1 MAKRVLMIAPFE
13 ALRGNVSGKQKLV
26 YAENDNPAYEA
37 PDGVNYARNYKPR
50 YVVSMNAKTGNVHF
64 GLKRKHASVNN
75 ELTRRTMG
83 ALGASQDLYRKA
95 VKDLS
100 VIGQLMA
107 CYNASSE
114 KASGESLFKYFTK
127 VADSAFRRK
136 LATISFFEMDGNT
149 THSCAIDN
157 PFIQGVA
164 GHQVEMTPAI
174 VQKFFKSLCGDTGF
188 EIVVG
193 GYPIIGFLNM
203 TWGDVA
209 ENDQLNVSNV
219 TTVTSGSQTFV
230 KIGDMWVMYAHA
242 LTPDEREYVH
252 GTDAIGTTEASL
264 YFLTDISP
272 LP

>member
-13 ALRGNVSGKQKLV
+13 ALRGNVSGKQKLL

-75 ELTRRTMG
+75 ALTRRTMG
-83 ALGASQDLYRKA
+83 ALGATQDLYRNA
-95 VKDLS
+95 VKDLA
-100 VIGQLMA
+100 VVGQLKA

-114 KASGESLFKYFTK
+114 KANGESLYKYFAK
-127 VADSAFRRK
+127 VADNAFRRK

-157 PFIQGVA
+157 PFIQGTA
-164 GHQVEMTPAI
+164 GNQVEMTPAI
-174 VQKFFKSLCGDTGF
+174 VQKFFTALCGDTGF
-188 EIVVG
+188 EKVVG
-193 GYPIIGFLNM
+193 GYPIIAFLNM
-203 TWGDVA
+203 TWAQIA
-209 ENDQLNVSNV
+209 EDAQLNVSNV

-230 KIGDMWVMYAHA
+230 KIGDMFVMWASA
-242 LTPDEREYVH
+242 LSPDDREYVH
-252 GTDAIGTTEASL
+252 GGDVIGATEATL
-264 YFLTDISP
+264 YFLTDVSP